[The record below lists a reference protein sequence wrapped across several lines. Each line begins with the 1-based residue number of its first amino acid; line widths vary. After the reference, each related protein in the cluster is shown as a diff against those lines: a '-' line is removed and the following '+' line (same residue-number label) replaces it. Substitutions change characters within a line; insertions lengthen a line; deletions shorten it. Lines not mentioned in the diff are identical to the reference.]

1 MSNDLIIRNSLKAAL
16 NPGLID
22 RGLKNQMEEGEESFG
37 AILKKSINEVNNLQN
52 EADNAIQEFTAGE
65 GKSIHETII
74 ALEKADVSFK
84 LLVEVRNKLVE
95 AYQEI
100 MRMQI

>member
-22 RGLKNQMEEGEESFG
+22 RSPKDQVEEESFG
-37 AILKKSINEVNNLQN
+37 AILKKSISEVNNLQN
-52 EADNAIQEFTAGE
+52 EADNAIQQFATGQ